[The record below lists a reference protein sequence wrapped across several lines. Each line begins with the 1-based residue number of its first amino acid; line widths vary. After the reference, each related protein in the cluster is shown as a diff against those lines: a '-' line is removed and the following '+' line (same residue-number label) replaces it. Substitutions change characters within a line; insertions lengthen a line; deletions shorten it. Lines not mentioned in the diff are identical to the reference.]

1 MFKQRVLKTINR
13 FPMKQESKMKI
24 ELPDEI
30 VKHIFDCYRKHYLPP
45 EKLKFRFT
53 QGQCFLLGKTSSIGH
68 RSIIKIHGV
77 KRYKP
82 QESYS
87 GVITTQKVEI
97 CFTLYYLNPSD
108 NEILVHSSFKLPF
121 VSYLQEDDKLWSTEY
136 CCKHLMNTGPATMTK
151 VMINYMGFNNGILL
165 SKYNCYYAYN
175 LDSLLPI
182 YEEEYLPQF
191 IVTAKNSM
199 NVYSFEVIDY
209 MVDGTYQFDKLFKA
223 LLTTWSFLNLP

>member
-1 MFKQRVLKTINR
+1 ME
-13 FPMKQESKMKI
+13 QESKMKI

-30 VKHIFDCYRKHYLPP
+30 VKHIFDCYRKLYLPP

-82 QESYS
+82 HENYL
-87 GVITTQKVEI
+87 GKVMTQRATI
-97 CFTLYYLNPSD
+97 CFTLYYLNQLN
-108 NEILVHSSFKLPF
+108 NESLEYSSFKLPF
-121 VSYLQEDDKLWSTEY
+121 ISYLQEDDKLWSTEY
-136 CCKHLMNTGPATMTK
+136 CCKHLMNTGPVTMTK
-151 VMINYMGFNNGILL
+151 VMKNYIGYNYGILL

-223 LLTTWSFLNLP
+223 LLTTWSFLNLQ

>member
-1 MFKQRVLKTINR
+1 ME
-13 FPMKQESKMKI
+13 QESKMKI
-24 ELPDEI
+24 DLPDDI
-30 VKHIFDCYRKHYLPP
+30 VKHIFDCYRKLYLPLK
-45 EKLKFRFT
+45 KLKFRFS
-53 QGQCFLLGKTSSIGH
+53 QGQCFLLGKTYSIEH
-68 RSIIKIHGV
+68 RSIIKIQGV
-77 KRYKP
+77 TRYKP

-87 GVITTQKVEI
+87 GVITTQKVDI
-97 CFTLYYLNPSD
+97 SFTLYYLNPSNKD
-108 NEILVHSSFKLPF
+108 SLVYSSFHKLPF

-136 CCKHLMNTGPATMTK
+136 CCKHLMNTCPETMKK
-151 VMINYMGFNNGILL
+151 VMIHYMGFNNGILL

-175 LDSLLPI
+175 LDTLLPI

-223 LLTTWSFLNLP
+223 LLTNWSFLNLP

>member
-1 MFKQRVLKTINR
+1 MD
-13 FPMKQESKMKI
+13 QESKMKI
-24 ELPDEI
+24 DLPDEI
-30 VKHIFDCYRKHYLPP
+30 VKQIFDCYRKLYLPP

-87 GVITTQKVEI
+87 GVITTQKIEI
-97 CFTLYYLNPSD
+97 SFTLYYLNQSD
-108 NEILVHSSFKLPF
+108 NEILVHSSFHKLPY

-136 CCKHLMNTGPATMTK
+136 CCKHIMNTGPATMTK

-175 LDSLLPI
+175 LDTLLPI
-182 YEEEYLPQF
+182 YEEEYLPTF

-209 MVDGTYQFDKLFKA
+209 MVDGTYRFDKLFKA
-223 LLTTWSFLNLP
+223 LLTNWSFLNLQ